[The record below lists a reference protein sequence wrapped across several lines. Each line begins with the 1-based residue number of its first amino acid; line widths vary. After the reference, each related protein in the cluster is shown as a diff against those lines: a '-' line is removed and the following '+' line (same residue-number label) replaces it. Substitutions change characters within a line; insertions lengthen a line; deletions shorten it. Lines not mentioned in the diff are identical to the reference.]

1 MKRKAT
7 LSLDLDDRWA
17 YLKARGTEGW
27 ESSPSYL
34 PYFIPH
40 YLKVC
45 ADAWVHSTVFVVGR
59 DAAKPELHDVLRSLA
74 EGGHEIGNHSL
85 NHEPWMQSA
94 APEVVEREIVDAE
107 HAIQQATG
115 KQTKGW
121 RGPGFACSPTILS
134 ILKQRG
140 YLFDAST
147 FPTFLGPVARL
158 FYLATAKPDA
168 EQKKQLDTLY
178 GTWSAGLRSLNPYY
192 WQTDN
197 GPLLELPVTTFPLFR
212 VPIHGSYLGFIA
224 QYSLWLARTYFKC
237 AIFACR
243 MTGTT
248 PSFLL
253 HPLDFLGSDEIKG
266 LEFFPGMKVP
276 GVKKRQ
282 LMSWA
287 LKHLAKYY
295 EVMPMGVYAR
305 ILLASGEATAGA
317 GLPLK
322 TPAKA

>member
-1 MKRKAT
+1 MRKAT

-40 YLKVC
+40 YLRVC
-45 ADAWVHSTVFVVGR
+45 QEAGVPSTVFVVGR
-59 DAAKPELHDVLRSLA
+59 DAAKPELHEVLRSLA
-74 EGGHEIGNHSL
+74 SGGHEIANHSL

-94 APEVVEREIVDAE
+94 PAEVVHREIADAE
-107 HAIQQATG
+107 HAILQATG
-115 KQTKGW
+115 EKTQGW
-121 RGPGFACSPTILS
+121 RGPGFACSPEILS
-134 ILKQRG
+134 ILKERG

-147 FPTFLGPVARL
+147 FPTYLGPIARL

-178 GTWSAGLRSLNPYY
+178 GTWSAGLRSLKPYF
-192 WQTDN
+192 WHTDH

-224 QYSLWLARTYFKC
+224 QYSPWLARLYFRL
-237 AIFACR
+237 AILACR
-243 MTGTT
+243 IVGIT

-253 HPLDFLGSDEIKG
+253 HPLDFMGSDEIEG
-266 LEFFPGMKVP
+266 LEFFPGMRVP
-276 GVKKRQ
+276 GARKRE

-287 LKHLAKYY
+287 LRHLASQY
-295 EVMPMGVYAR
+295 EVMPMGAYAR
-305 ILLASGEATAGA
+305 TLLQPDGVSNATP
-317 GLPLK
+317 LPLK
-322 TPAKA
+322 TLVKA